1 MKRSEGIDGGVSVT
15 GGGGREDE
23 QNEMV
28 RAENRSET
36 AEEEKELELLDDE
49 LIITVSS
56 SLESVQGSEVRSR
69 TIVSPQIIC

>member
-1 MKRSEGIDGGVSVT
+1 MKRSEGIDGGVSVR